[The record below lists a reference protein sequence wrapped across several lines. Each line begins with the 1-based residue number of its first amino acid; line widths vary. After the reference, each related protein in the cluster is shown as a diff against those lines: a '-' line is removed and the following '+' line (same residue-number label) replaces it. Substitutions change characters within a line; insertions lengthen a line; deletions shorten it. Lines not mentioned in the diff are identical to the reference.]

1 MVRAVA
7 RDDLVPS
14 RVPAREL
21 DRVLV
26 RLRAAV
32 REERHRQVAGRD
44 LREQPRELGA
54 LLVRHHRPDRRQ
66 PVRLLLDRGDHLRV
80 LVPERD
86 VDELRREVEVA
97 VAVEVPEVAAL
108 GARDRDR
115 VDRRAHRP
123 RVEDVLRVVRLHT
136 AGVCD
141 CHQRGNSMGIVAG
154 GVPMTIAI
162 SRRLLSSICV
172 GSPIVDLAVDVDL
185 DRNRRL
191 AVAADAVVRQPDGP
205 LGEELAELVRRRCL
219 RLGVQEAGRVMRVQ
233 RRDARLV
240 ALLRQACADDEAVR
254 PRVGLHGRVVEVD
267 PDPGRDEHRPAVD
280 EHVEVRVH
288 VVLEELGLLR
298 DEARLARQPHRV
310 LGRGPRRFRRPRGRD
325 ASVLGAVAAPS

>member
-1 MVRAVA
+1 MTSASSRA
-7 RDDLVPS
+7 
-14 RVPAREL
+14 
-21 DRVLV
+21 
-26 RLRAAV
+26 
-32 REERHRQVAGRD
+32 
-44 LREQPRELGA
+44 ELGA

-136 AGVCD
+136 AGVCN
-141 CHQRGNSMGIVAG
+141 CHQRGKLHGDCRRWRADDDRDLSQVAELDL
-154 GVPMTIAI
+154 
-162 SRRLLSSICV
+162 RRVADL
-172 GSPIVDLAVDVDL
+172 DLAVDVDL

-191 AVAADAVVRQPDGP
+191 AVAADAVVGQPDGP
-205 LGEELAELVRRRCL
+205 LGEELAELVRRGCL

-254 PRVGLHGRVVEVD
+254 PRVGLHGRVVDGD

-298 DEARLARQPHRV
+298 DEARPCTSAPSGSRARTTA
-310 LGRGPRRFRRPRGRD
+310 LRRPRGRD
-325 ASVLGAVAAPS
+325 ASVLGAVVASRVLEP